1 MKMSEVAAVKPKPF
15 LEVVDGVLHIN
26 PHKKQRQVFASK
38 AKRILVIAGR
48 QSGKTV
54 CGPIWMY
61 KEILDWDE
69 RVQRD
74 EVVRDAAFLS
84 ISPSFPL
91 LDKKLL
97 PVYYEYF
104 VDLLG
109 IANFKVQKKVFEIK
123 IKREDN
129 TTAKYDLFLESA
141 QNEGSLASVT
151 AAAIHFD
158 EIAMES
164 ISLKSWNEVEG
175 RVGSTGGR
183 ILGTTTIYG
192 WNWVRRLLYDPWAKG
207 SKRIEVIRFES
218 IDNPFF
224 DRDMWDDLKRTMPS
238 WRFNMEYRGIYD
250 RPAGRIYDQFD
261 ADKHVV
267 PSFDIPLSTRRF
279 VGIDPGLVSHATTW
293 LAEIMPHEPE
303 YQNFPLA
310 DGVNSIFVV
319 YRTSLTGSTTTTKSN
334 AEHAQEAIEQP
345 DSSAVVGWFGGSK
358 SERYFRADYLK
369 NGILVQEPA
378 YGEVEAGISS
388 LYKIMKQNRF
398 YVMNNINE
406 LYEPP
411 TIGED
416 HSIPAYSR
424 VLDEY
429 GNPTSAIKNKS
440 EWHALDT
447 LRYIFVGIDASTNQT
462 CNTYISIVG
471 KSVLDAY

>member
-1 MKMSEVAAVKPKPF
+1 MSETGAIKPKPF

-26 PHKKQRQVFASK
+26 PHPKQQQVFASK
-38 AKRILVIAGR
+38 AKRILVLAGR

-61 KEILDWDE
+61 KEIVEWDK
-69 RVQRD
+69 RVQND
-74 EVVRDAAFLS
+74 EVVKDAAFLA

-97 PVYYEYF
+97 PVYHEYF

-109 IANFKVQKKVFEIK
+109 IANFKVQKKVFEVK
-123 IKREDN
+123 IQREDN
-129 TTAKYDLFLESA
+129 TAAKYDLFLESA

-151 AAAIHFD
+151 AGAIHFD

-207 SKRIEVIRFES
+207 SNRIEVIRFES

-224 DRDMWDDLKRTMPS
+224 DREMWEDLKRTMPAYK
-238 WRFNMEYRGIYD
+238 FNMEYRGIYD

-261 ADKHVV
+261 VDKHVV
-267 PSFDIPLSTRRF
+267 PRFDLPLYTKRL
-279 VGIDPGLVSHATTW
+279 VGIDPGLVNHCTTW
-293 LAEIMPHEPE
+293 AAEIMPYEPE

-310 DGVNSIFVV
+310 DGENSVFVV
-319 YRTSLTGSTTTTKSN
+319 YRTSLTGSTNTTKSN
-334 AEHAQEAIEQP
+334 AEHAQEAIDQP
-345 DSSAVVGWFGGSK
+345 DSSAVQRWIGGSK
-358 SERYFRADYLK
+358 SEKYFRADYLK
-369 NGILVQEPA
+369 AGINVEEPA

-388 LYKIMKQNRF
+388 LYKIMKQDRF
-398 YVMNNINE
+398 YVMDNVQE
-406 LYEPP
+406 MYEPP
-411 TIGED
+411 IVGED
-416 HSIPAYSR
+416 RSIPAYSR
-424 VLDEY
+424 TLDEY
-429 GNPTSAIKNKS
+429 GNPTSVIKDKS
-440 EWHALDT
+440 EWHACDT
-447 LRYIFVGIDASTNQT
+447 LRYIFVGVDAATNQT
-462 CNTYISIVG
+462 CNTFVSIVG